1 MVMASWPTPSHGRGR
16 VPISPGVR
24 RRVDATLRRSM
35 RQAVL
40 LGGPVLVVLLAA
52 DSAQDLL
59 RGGLQARASALID
72 VGVMVAAMVGV
83 LVVRSWAWPEPV
95 ALALLLVVFASS
107 TVQQGLVTDH
117 PSLSLAYEV
126 TLVVASG
133 LFLPWRPTWHL
144 AWLALAVAVTAL
156 AALAGVFGPEEE
168 TVSVVVAI
176 VIAALASGIGQPL
189 AHVRLRHGLEQ
200 QYELRLM
207 GRYAQRQESQ
217 VAQLNLDLMRTARL
231 DAVTGL
237 GNRRALDDALGA
249 LAGHR
254 LAAVL
259 LDLDHFKAYNDRF
272 GHLAGDAALA
282 RVGELLRETVR
293 ADDLVFR
300 YGGEEFLVLI
310 PGADEAG
317 ASRLAERIRHA
328 VRDDPR
334 TGLEGLTISAGVAV
348 ADRFSASDP
357 VPLLRR
363 ADSALYRA
371 KRDGRDRVV
380 IDAPTSPA
388 ASAPVAG

>member
-1 MVMASWPTPSHGRGR
+1 
-16 VPISPGVR
+16 
-24 RRVDATLRRSM
+24 VDATLRRSM

-59 RGGLQARASALID
+59 RGGLLARASAVID

-95 ALALLLVVFASS
+95 ALALLLLVFTSS
-107 TVQQGLVTDH
+107 TVQRGLVTDH
-117 PSLSLAYEV
+117 PSLSLAYAV

-144 AWLALAVAVTAL
+144 AWLAMAVVVTAL
-156 AALAGVFGPEEE
+156 AALAGVFGSEEE

-176 VIAALASGIGQPL
+176 VIAALASGVGQPL

-200 QYELRLM
+200 QFELRLM
-207 GRYAQRQESQ
+207 GRYAQRQESR

-282 RVGELLRETVR
+282 RVGELMRETVR

-328 VRDDPR
+328 VRDDRR

-380 IDAPTSPA
+380 IDAPTSRA
-388 ASAPVAG
+388 ASAPMAG

>member
-1 MVMASWPTPSHGRGR
+1 
-16 VPISPGVR
+16 
-24 RRVDATLRRSM
+24 
-35 RQAVL
+35 
-40 LGGPVLVVLLAA
+40 
-52 DSAQDLL
+52 
-59 RGGLQARASALID
+59 
-72 VGVMVAAMVGV
+72 
-83 LVVRSWAWPEPV
+83 
-95 ALALLLVVFASS
+95 
-107 TVQQGLVTDH
+107 
-117 PSLSLAYEV
+117 
-126 TLVVASG
+126 VVASG

-144 AWLALAVAVTAL
+144 AWLAMAVVVTAL

-176 VIAALASGIGQPL
+176 VIAALASGVGQPL

-200 QYELRLM
+200 QFELRLM
-207 GRYAQRQESQ
+207 GRYAQRQESR

-282 RVGELLRETVR
+282 RVGELMRETVR

-328 VRDDPR
+328 VRDDRR

-380 IDAPTSPA
+380 IDAPTSRA
-388 ASAPVAG
+388 ASAPMAG